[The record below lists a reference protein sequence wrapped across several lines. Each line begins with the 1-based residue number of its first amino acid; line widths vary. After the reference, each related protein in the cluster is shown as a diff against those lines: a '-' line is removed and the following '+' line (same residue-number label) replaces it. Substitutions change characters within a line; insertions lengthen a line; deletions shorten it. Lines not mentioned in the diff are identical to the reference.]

1 MEEACSLQP
10 MNESCQK
17 SIWDNIFIA
26 NLDHLSNSTVFRGK
40 VHSQVACH
48 KGSLA
53 HDFLASRFPWNKA
66 KSHGCSMS
74 CARWNCFK
82 PFVYPAQRILTG
94 TLTLDHHLLW
104 FRPAMLVVTQDEIS
118 LSKYCMMFSLQPS
131 NAQQLSPLS
140 EIMILPVA
148 LQYSTRALII
158 HSMFL
163 KRHFSKWRSESQ
175 NGRQMSCSLDV

>member
-1 MEEACSLQP
+1 MGDILQERVRKAVGPWRRLVACSLWT
-10 MNESCQK
+10 NLGRKVFGIIHCK
-17 SIWDNIFIA
+17 SRPPEQFYCI
-26 NLDHLSNSTVFRGK
+26 SNVFCGK
-40 VHSQVACH
+40 VHSQVAWRQ
-48 KGSLA
+48 GSLA

-131 NAQQLSPLS
+131 NAQQLPPLS
-140 EIMILPVA
+140 EIM
-148 LQYSTRALII
+148 
-158 HSMFL
+158 
-163 KRHFSKWRSESQ
+163 K
-175 NGRQMSCSLDV
+175 